1 METRGR
7 TLEETAALFDGEDK
21 PEPLAQTSREAA
33 VMVIRPLSTSDD
45 EQDADDEQDDYD
57 YDFLYPGKVRGLES
71 YELRRPQL
79 ILERDRVGHTKGN
92 IVPVVLS
99 FDKRV

>member
-21 PEPLAQTSREAA
+21 PEPLAQTSRETA
-33 VMVIRPLSTSDD
+33 VIAIGRMSY
-45 EQDADDEQDDYD
+45 DEQDD
-57 YDFLYPGKVRGLES
+57 DFLYPGKVRGLES

-79 ILERDRVGHTKGN
+79 VLEKDRVGHTKGN
-92 IVPVVLS
+92 VVVLS

>member
-21 PEPLAQTSREAA
+21 PEPLAETSREAA
-33 VMVIRPLSTSDD
+33 VIAIRRMSTSGF
-45 EQDADDEQDDYD
+45 EQDDDDDD
-57 YDFLYPGKVRGLES
+57 YDDDDIIYPGKVGGLES
-71 YELRRPQL
+71 YKLRRPQL
-79 ILERDRVGHTKGN
+79 VLERDRVGHTKGN
-92 IVPVVLS
+92 IVLS

>member
-21 PEPLAQTSREAA
+21 PEPLARMSRETA
-33 VMVIRPLSTSDD
+33 VIAIRRLSTLDD
-45 EQDADDEQDDYD
+45 RQDDD
-57 YDFLYPGKVRGLES
+57 DDDDLLYPGKLRGLES

-79 ILERDRVGHTKGN
+79 VLERDRVGHTKGK
-92 IVPVVLS
+92 VVVLS

>member
-7 TLEETAALFDGEDK
+7 TLEATAALFDGEDK
-21 PEPLAQTSREAA
+21 PEPPAQMSRETA
-33 VMVIRPLSTSDD
+33 VIAIRRLSTSDD
-45 EQDADDEQDDYD
+45 GQDDDDDE
-57 YDFLYPGKVRGLES
+57 FLYPGKVRGLES

-79 ILERDRVGHTKGN
+79 VLEKDRVGHTKGK
-92 IVPVVLS
+92 VVVLS

>member
-7 TLEETAALFDGEDK
+7 APEETAALFDGEDE
-21 PEPLAQTSREAA
+21 PEPLAQTSREA
-33 VMVIRPLSTSDD
+33 VIAIRRMSTSDD
-45 EQDADDEQDDYD
+45 GQYDDDDD
-57 YDFLYPGKVRGLES
+57 DFLYAGKVRGLES

-79 ILERDRVGHTKGN
+79 VLERDRVGHTKGK
-92 IVPVVLS
+92 VVVLS

>member
-7 TLEETAALFDGEDK
+7 TPEETAALFDGKDN
-21 PEPLAQTSREAA
+21 PVPLTQTSRETP
-33 VMVIRPLSTSDD
+33 VIAIGRLPASDD
-45 EQDADDEQDDYD
+45 EQDYDD
-57 YDFLYPGKVRGLES
+57 DFLYPGKVNGLES

-79 ILERDRVGHTKGN
+79 VLERDRVGHTKGN
-92 IVPVVLS
+92 VVVLS